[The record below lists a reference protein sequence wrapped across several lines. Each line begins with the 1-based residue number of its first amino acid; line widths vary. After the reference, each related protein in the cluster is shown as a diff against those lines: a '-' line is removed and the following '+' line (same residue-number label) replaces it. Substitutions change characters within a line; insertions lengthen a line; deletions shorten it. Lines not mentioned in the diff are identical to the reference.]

1 MIRPRTRRASRN
13 FCWHEMSEVSSVI
26 PFRERRAIFR
36 RAFVDSLPVLMGYST
51 MGFVAGVLLAA
62 KGDVA
67 WAPIWAFLTSTLW
80 VTGTMSIAGVP
91 EIAARA
97 AFSAFA
103 LMTLAVN
110 FRYAF
115 YGFTLLKRWKN
126 VPFLHKAYLIMMLT
140 DENYALEVACAY
152 RDPAKNLRYCTIL
165 SILNHSY
172 WVVALTLGAVVVCV
186 LGHLVDPAVIRRYTN
201 GMEFSMAALFI
212 VILTDQIRSLLS

>member
-1 MIRPRTRRASRN
+1 MPESA
-13 FCWHEMSEVSSVI
+13 VL
-26 PFRERRAIFR
+26 PPRERRAILR
-36 RAFVDSLPVLMGYST
+36 RAFIDSLPVLMGYST

-62 KGDVA
+62 KGGVVLS
-67 WAPIWAFLTSTLW
+67 PLWAFLSAALW

-97 AFSAFA
+97 SLASFA

-115 YGFTLLKRWKN
+115 YGFTLLKRWKD
-126 VPFLHKAYLIMMLT
+126 VPLFRKAYLILMLA
-140 DENYALEVACAY
+140 DENYALEAACAY
-152 RDPAKNLRYCTIL
+152 RDPAKNLRYCTVL
-165 SILNHSY
+165 SLLNHAY
-172 WVVALTLGAVVVCV
+172 WIGGLTAGAVVVCV

-212 VILTDQIRSLLS
+212 VILTDQVRGMAKK

>member
-1 MIRPRTRRASRN
+1 MNATAESEALTPLQRRATL
-13 FCWHEMSEVSSVI
+13 
-26 PFRERRAIFR
+26 R

-62 KGDVA
+62 KGNVILS
-67 WAPIWAFLTSTLW
+67 PLWAFLSSSLW

-91 EIAARA
+91 EIADRTPVC
-97 AFSAFA
+97 AFA

-115 YGFTLLKRWKN
+115 YGFTMLRRWKG
-126 VPFLHKAYLIMMLT
+126 VPLFRKAYLILMLT
-140 DENYALEVACAY
+140 DENYALEASCQI
-152 RDPAKNLRYCTIL
+152 RSRPRNLFYCTAL

-172 WVVALTLGAVVVCV
+172 WILGVTFGALAIAL
-186 LGHLVDPAVIRRYTN
+186 LGHVVDPETIRRHTN

-212 VILTDQIRSLLS
+212 VILTDQICKKK